1 VIHRILVLAS
11 WVCCALVAAS
21 FVLFALN
28 KVSGA
33 SAHQVSSINV
43 APSYT
48 ANGIPVAATA
58 PVPIVKPVGQ
68 PKRFIDGAAKALTS
82 PFSSIVASDNQWV
95 DHGLP
100 ALFAFLA
107 YGLGLG
113 YIARFTRGMT

>member
-21 FVLFALN
+21 FTLFALSE
-28 KVSGA
+28 VSGA

-43 APSYT
+43 APSFT
-48 ANGIPVAATA
+48 ANGTPVAAPAPA
-58 PVPIVKPVGQ
+58 PVIKPVGQ
-68 PKRFIDGAAKALTS
+68 PKRFIDGAAKLLTS

-95 DHGLP
+95 LHGIPTLL
-100 ALFAFLA
+100 ALAA

-113 YIARFTRGMT
+113 YVARFTRGLT

>member
-28 KVSGA
+28 EVSGA

-43 APSYT
+43 APSFT
-48 ANGIPVAATA
+48 ANGTPVAAPVSA
-58 PVPIVKPVGQ
+58 PAPKPVGQ
-68 PKRFIDGAAKALTS
+68 PKRFIDGAAKLLTS
-82 PFSSIVASDNQWV
+82 PFSSIVSSDNQWV
-95 DHGLP
+95 LHGVP
-100 ALFAFLA
+100 ALFALLV

-113 YIARFTRGMT
+113 YISRFTRGMT

>member
-21 FVLFALN
+21 FVLFSLN

-33 SAHQVSSINV
+33 SAHQVTSINV
-43 APSYT
+43 APSFT
-48 ANGIPVAATA
+48 ANGTPVATTA
-58 PVPIVKPVGQ
+58 PVATAKPVGQ
-68 PKRFIDGAAKALTS
+68 PKRFIDGAAKLLTS

-95 DHGLP
+95 LHGIPTL
-100 ALFAFLA
+100 LAFLV

-113 YIARFTRGMT
+113 YAARFTRGMT